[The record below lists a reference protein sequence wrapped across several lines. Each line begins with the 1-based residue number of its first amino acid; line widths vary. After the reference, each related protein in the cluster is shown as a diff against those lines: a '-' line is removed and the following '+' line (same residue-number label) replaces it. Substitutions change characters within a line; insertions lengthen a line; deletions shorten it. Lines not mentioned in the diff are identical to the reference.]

1 MRPWDFILKRLKAGW
16 RRSSKPRSF
25 GLDTTL
31 QTKLITLAKQENR
44 SPRELEADLIE
55 AGLTQ
60 RSLQDTLVKRWQSL
74 SPREQQVT
82 ALTCLGYTNA
92 QISSHLYISVETVKT
107 HMRNVLIKLNL
118 HGKGEIKK
126 ALERWDF
133 SEWDS

>member
-16 RRSSKPRSF
+16 RRSPKPRSF
-25 GLDTTL
+25 ELDTTL
-31 QTKLITLAKQENR
+31 QTRLVTLAKQENR
-44 SPRELEADLIE
+44 SPRELGADLIE

-60 RSLQDTLVKRWQSL
+60 RSLQKALVERWQSL

-92 QISSHLYISVETVKT
+92 QISSRLYISVETVKT
-107 HMRNVLIKLNL
+107 HMRNVLVKFNL

>member
-16 RRSSKPRSF
+16 RGSSKPRSF
-25 GLDTTL
+25 ELDTTL
-31 QTKLITLAKQENR
+31 QTRLMTLAKQENR

-60 RSLQDTLVKRWQSL
+60 RSLQDAWVKRWQSL
-74 SPREQQVT
+74 SAREQQVV

-92 QISSHLYISVETVKT
+92 QIGTRLYISVETVKT
-107 HMRNVLIKLNL
+107 HMRNVLVKFNL
-118 HGKGEIKK
+118 HGKAEIKK
-126 ALERWDF
+126 ALEGWDF